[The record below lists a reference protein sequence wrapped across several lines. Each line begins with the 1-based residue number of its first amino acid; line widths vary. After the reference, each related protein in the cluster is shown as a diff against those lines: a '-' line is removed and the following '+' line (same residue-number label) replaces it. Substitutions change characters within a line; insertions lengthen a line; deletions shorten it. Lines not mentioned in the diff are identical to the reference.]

1 MEDDLNLLF
10 DFKEDDLNF
19 FENGRRSKENNVT
32 KNTQKK
38 LNGRRPHVIK
48 NN

>member
-10 DFKEDDLNF
+10 YFKEDDLNF

-32 KNTQKK
+32 KNTPKKIKWKTTSCNQK
-38 LNGRRPHVIK
+38 
-48 NN
+48 